1 MFSELGKLIYTKIDL
16 ITAPIFGVI
25 IFYLIFI
32 YSRFLLD
39 TCYPIEEK
47 YPGLFIVALL
57 YIVSGMT
64 LYAVKRYHYSGWS
77 QKTLHKKLVFL
88 ELHTMFHYI
97 TYTGILLL
105 FVVFLYEHRMIR
117 DALFNKC
124 AIHKPDALDTE
135 AQL

>member
-1 MFSELGKLIYTKIDL
+1 
-16 ITAPIFGVI
+16 
-25 IFYLIFI
+25 
-32 YSRFLLD
+32 
-39 TCYPIEEK
+39 
-47 YPGLFIVALL
+47 
-57 YIVSGMT
+57 
-64 LYAVKRYHYSGWS
+64 
-77 QKTLHKKLVFL
+77 
-88 ELHTMFHYI
+88 MFHYI